1 MSNHWRELPD
11 YPDHSRTHRIN
22 PLIVVSDPH
31 YRFLRVSTV
40 VRWREPNPFD
50 QEPGI
55 VAEQIFGDGPPDDL
69 IIRSE
74 LERWSRGAE
83 LSEYLGPKV
92 RPGNPNFIGTD
103 VPNAAATLI
112 LKRAYRSVRNVLN
125 EADVWKSSL
134 VNMIERG
141 DLLHS
146 EVLPE
151 PSPLQFAELHNLAV
165 WEWRTANQQEL
176 NRTLQSLGALRIY
189 GSLAPPS
196 EALVREIRTI
206 ATTTLRDDYSIS

>member
-11 YPDHSRTHRIN
+11 YPDHARTHRIN
-22 PLIVVSDPH
+22 PLIVVSDSR

-50 QEPGI
+50 QEPAI

-69 IIRSE
+69 IVRSE
-74 LERWSRGAE
+74 LERWSRGTE

-92 RPGNPNFIGTD
+92 RPGNPDFVGTE
-103 VPNAAATLI
+103 VPNAAAALI
-112 LKRAYRSVRNVLN
+112 LKQAYRSVRNVLN
-125 EADVWKSSL
+125 EADVWKNSMA
-134 VNMIERG
+134 NMIERG
-141 DLLHS
+141 VRLHA

-151 PSPLQFAELHNLAV
+151 PSALELAALHNLAV
-165 WEWRTANQQEL
+165 WEWRTANEQEL

-189 GSLAPPS
+189 GSLAPSS
-196 EALVREIRTI
+196 EALVREIHTI